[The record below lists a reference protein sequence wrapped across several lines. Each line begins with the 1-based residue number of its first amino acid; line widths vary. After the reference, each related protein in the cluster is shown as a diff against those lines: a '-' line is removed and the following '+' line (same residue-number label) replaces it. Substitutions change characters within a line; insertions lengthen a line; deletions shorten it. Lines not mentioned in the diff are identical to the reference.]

1 MHLVV
6 DNSVIV
12 SPSRDSS
19 RRVLF
24 SIVVADSYPRS
35 DSFSIGVSG
44 ITVLNQC
51 SAVARGGVVL
61 ITEVAR
67 VGTGDLSTLIAVS
80 GVRLIDVNKQRLASK
95 GGTTT
100 EFLKNEV

>member
-1 MHLVV
+1 M
-6 DNSVIV
+6 
-12 SPSRDSS
+12 
-19 RRVLF
+19 
-24 SIVVADSYPRS
+24 
-35 DSFSIGVSG
+35 
-44 ITVLNQC
+44 
-51 SAVARGGVVL
+51 